1 MSVSKEALDALRQV
15 STATLTTQLFK
26 RGLRNVFIQGVR
38 PVNPSVGTMAGPA
51 VTLRYIPAREDI
63 DTLDVFKNPD
73 HPQRQTIEAIPAGAV
88 LVMDCRGDTS
98 AASAGAI
105 LVTRMEVR
113 SAAGLVTDGGLR
125 DCPEIAR
132 MALPVFCGAPSAPLN
147 LVRHHAVDA
156 NRPIACGGVPVYP
169 GDIVVGDGEGVV
181 VVPAHL
187 AEEVARD
194 ALPQEEYE
202 RFAIEQVRQGRGLK
216 GLYPPS
222 EATLTEYEAWRRR
235 QG

>member
-1 MSVSKEALDALRQV
+1 VSISKEALDALRQV

-26 RGLRNVFIQGVR
+26 RGLRNAFVQGVR

-73 HPQRQTIEAIPAGAV
+73 HPQRKTIEEIPAGAV

-98 AASAGAI
+98 AASAGGI
-105 LVTRMEVR
+105 LVTRMQVR
-113 SAAGLVTDGGLR
+113 GAAGLVTDGGLR
-125 DCPEIAR
+125 DCPEIVR

-169 GDIVVGDGEGVV
+169 GDVVVGDGEGVV

-202 RFAIEQVRQGRGLK
+202 RFAIAQVRQGRALT

-222 EATLTEYEAWRRR
+222 DATLAEYEAWRRNVR
-235 QG
+235 

>member
-73 HPQRQTIEAIPAGAV
+73 HPQRKTIEEIPAGVV

-98 AASAGAI
+98 AASAGGI
-105 LVTRMEVR
+105 LVTRMQVR
-113 SAAGLVTDGGLR
+113 GAAGLVTDGGLR

-132 MALPVFCGAPSAPLN
+132 MRLPVFCGAPSAPLN

-187 AEEVARD
+187 AEEVSLD

-202 RFAIEQVRQGRGLK
+202 RFAIEQVRQGRALT

-222 EATLTEYEAWRRR
+222 EATLAEYEAWRDSAR
-235 QG
+235 

>member
-26 RGLRNVFIQGVR
+26 RGLRNAFIQGVR

-73 HPQRQTIEAIPAGAV
+73 HPQRKTIEEIPAGVV

-98 AASAGAI
+98 AASAGGI
-105 LVTRMEVR
+105 LVTRMQVR
-113 SAAGLVTDGGLR
+113 GAAGLVTDGGLR

-132 MALPVFCGAPSAPLN
+132 MSLPVFCGAPSAPLN

-169 GDIVVGDGEGVV
+169 GDVVVGDGEGVV

-187 AEEVARD
+187 AEEVALD

-202 RFAIEQVRQGRGLK
+202 RFAIEQVKKGRPLT
-216 GLYPPS
+216 GLYPPN
-222 EATLTEYEAWRRR
+222 EAALAEYAVWQRGGR
-235 QG
+235 